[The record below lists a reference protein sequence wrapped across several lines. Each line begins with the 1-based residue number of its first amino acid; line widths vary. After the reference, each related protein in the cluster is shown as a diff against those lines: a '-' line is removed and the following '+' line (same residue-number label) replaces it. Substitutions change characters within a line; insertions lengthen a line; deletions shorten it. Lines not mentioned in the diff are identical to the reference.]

1 MNFESFREIQVDET
15 EEFKDFSKE
24 INYLAEFFKSF
35 SELIFYNGRI
45 ISFFSDS
52 NIHYLNTSLLDSSS
66 QTLRSIKLC
75 CSIGSFS
82 DANTLIRKFRDD
94 LILYV
99 YILSIIDSRKPFI
112 EEDLK
117 NLKID
122 NPEEFADSFSKIR
135 FNSILTDDEK
145 AVDAWFSNKVSS
157 ISKSIRRK
165 LEFENYMKIIKQN
178 PKISDI
184 LEQYNLQN
192 YWETLR
198 KRLNDYVHNNGVR
211 FSLHNSI
218 RVHDKNLDVHL
229 KNINTRTFYIASFFI
244 VALLM
249 VDSSLIAS
257 TDYIDHLDC
266 NLEPPENS
274 QYFVA
279 NFIQHFIDTRI
290 TKLHPEIKQYL
301 IDNNNYEMK
310 IE

>member
-1 MNFESFREIQVDET
+1 MP
-15 EEFKDFSKE
+15 SKE
-24 INYLAEFFKSF
+24 IDYLAEFFERF
-35 SELIFYNGRI
+35 SELIFYNDRI
-45 ISFFSDS
+45 IPFFTDS
-52 NIHYLNTSLLDSSS
+52 NIYYFNTSLLDSSS

-94 LILYV
+94 LLLYV
-99 YILSIIDSRKPFI
+99 YILSIIDTRKPFI
-112 EEDLK
+112 EEDIK
-117 NLKID
+117 NLNIE
-122 NPEEFADSFSKIR
+122 NPEEFVDSFSKIR
-135 FNSILTDDEK
+135 INSIMTDDEK
-145 AVDAWFSNKVSS
+145 AVTAWFSNTVSD
-157 ISKSIRRK
+157 ISKSLRRK

-178 PKISDI
+178 PQISQI
-184 LEQYNLQN
+184 IEQYNLQN

-218 RVHDKNLDVHL
+218 RVNDKNLDVHL

-244 VALLM
+244 VVLLM

-266 NLEPPENS
+266 NLEPPEDS

-279 NFIQHFIDTRI
+279 SFIQHFIDTRI
-290 TKLHPEIKQYL
+290 TRLHPEIKQYL
-301 IDNNNYEMK
+301 IDNNNFKMK

>member
-1 MNFESFREIQVDET
+1 MNFESFKEKQVDET
-15 EEFKDFSKE
+15 EEFKIFSAE
-24 INYLAEFFKSF
+24 IDYLVEFFKSF
-35 SELIFYNGRI
+35 SELLFHNGRI
-45 ISFFSDS
+45 ISFTTDS
-52 NIHYLNTSLLDSSS
+52 SIHYLNTSLLDSAS

-75 CSIGSFS
+75 CSIGCFS

-94 LILYV
+94 LIQYIYV
-99 YILSIIDSRKPFI
+99 LSIIDARNPFI
-112 EEDLK
+112 EDDLQ

-122 NPEEFADSFSKIR
+122 NPEEFVDSFSSIR
-135 FNSILTDDEK
+135 INSILTDEEK
-145 AVDAWFSNKVSS
+145 AVTAWFSNTVSDLP
-157 ISKSIRRK
+157 KSIRRK
-165 LEFENYMKIIKQN
+165 LEFENYLKTIKQN
-178 PKISDI
+178 SKISHI

-211 FSLHNSI
+211 FSTHNSI
-218 RVHDKNLDVHL
+218 RVNDKNLDVHL

-257 TDYIDHLDC
+257 TDYIDYLDC
-266 NLEPPENS
+266 NLEPPEAS

-290 TKLHPEIKQYL
+290 TKLHPELKQYL
-301 IDNNNYEMK
+301 IENNNYKMK

>member
-1 MNFESFREIQVDET
+1 MNFKSFREIQVEET
-15 EEFKDFSKE
+15 EEFKNFSKE
-24 INYLAEFFKSF
+24 IDYLAEFFKRF

-45 ISFFSDS
+45 ISFFTDS
-52 NIHYLNTSLLDSSS
+52 SIHYLNTSLLDSSS

-99 YILSIIDSRKPFI
+99 YILSIIDTRKPFI
-112 EEDLK
+112 EEDVK
-117 NLKID
+117 NLNLD
-122 NPEEFADSFSKIR
+122 NPEEFVDSFSKIR
-135 FNSILTDDEK
+135 INSIMADDEK
-145 AVDAWFSNKVSS
+145 AVAAWFSNTVSD
-157 ISKSIRRK
+157 IPKSLKRK

-178 PKISDI
+178 PKISQAI
-184 LEQYNLQN
+184 EQYNLQN

-198 KRLNDYVHNNGVR
+198 KRLNDYVHNNGVK

-218 RVHDKNLDVHL
+218 RENDKNLNVHL
-229 KNINTRTFYIASFFI
+229 KNINTRTFYITSFII

-257 TDYIDHLDC
+257 TDYIDHLNC
-266 NLEPPENS
+266 NLEPPVDS

-290 TKLHPEIKQYL
+290 IKLHPEIKQYL

>member
-1 MNFESFREIQVDET
+1 MNFESLREIQVSET
-15 EEFKDFSKE
+15 EEFKNFSQE
-24 INYLAEFFKSF
+24 IDYLAEFFKRF

-45 ISFFSDS
+45 ISFFTVSG
-52 NIHYLNTSLLDSSS
+52 IHYLNTSLLDSSS

-82 DANTLIRKFRDD
+82 DANTLIRKLRDD

-99 YILSIIDSRKPFI
+99 YILSIINTRKPFI
-112 EEDLK
+112 EEDVE
-117 NLKID
+117 NLKLD
-122 NPEEFADSFSKIR
+122 NPEEFVGSFSKIR
-135 FNSILTDDEK
+135 INSIMTDDEK
-145 AVDAWFSNKVSS
+145 AVAAWFSNTVSD
-157 ISKSIRRK
+157 IPKSLRRK

-178 PKISDI
+178 PKINQVI
-184 LEQYNLQN
+184 EQYNLQN

-211 FSLHNSI
+211 FSLQNSI
-218 RVHDKNLDVHL
+218 RVNDKNLDVHF

-266 NLEPPENS
+266 NLEPPVDS

-279 NFIQHFIDTRI
+279 NFIQDFIDTRI

>member
-15 EEFKDFSKE
+15 EEFKKFSKE
-24 INYLAEFFKSF
+24 IDYLAEFFKRF

-45 ISFFSDS
+45 ISFFTDS
-52 NIHYLNTSLLDSSS
+52 NIHYLNTSLLDSPS

-99 YILSIIDSRKPFI
+99 YILSIIDTRKPFI
-112 EEDLK
+112 EEDLE

-122 NPEEFADSFSKIR
+122 NPEEFVDSFSKIR

-145 AVDAWFSNKVSS
+145 AVDAWFSNTVSN

-178 PKISDI
+178 PKISQI

-279 NFIQHFIDTRI
+279 SFIQHFIDTRI

-301 IDNNNYEMK
+301 IDNNNYEMR